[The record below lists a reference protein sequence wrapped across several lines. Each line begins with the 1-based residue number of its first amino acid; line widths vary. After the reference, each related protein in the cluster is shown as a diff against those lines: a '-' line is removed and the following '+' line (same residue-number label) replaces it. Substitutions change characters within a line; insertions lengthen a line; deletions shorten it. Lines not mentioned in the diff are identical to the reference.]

1 LHCSTDCH
9 SVRSELVIVN
19 EASLSVLRVSS
30 PEGTS
35 LWGIQ
40 FVKGR
45 CVLSE
50 ENMYWNSVATSYDQF
65 HNTHDITVCEKY

>member
-1 LHCSTDCH
+1 M
-9 SVRSELVIVN
+9 RSELVIVSK
-19 EASLSVLRVSS
+19 ASLAVLHVSS

-35 LWGIQ
+35 LWGFW
-40 FVKGR
+40 FVKVR

-50 ENMYWNSVATSYDQF
+50 ENMYWNSLATCTSYDQF